1 MDCVGPDSH
10 GIHGTVVVLEKI
22 RFLANM
28 NISPKSVDAL
38 RRQGW
43 DILRVS
49 ELLPVN
55 ASDQEILDLDRQEGR
70 VVVTQDLDFSTL
82 LALGGYNRPGLITL
96 RLSVS
101 DPDAVTEKLQE
112 VVPQFEESLQEGSV
126 VTIEDVAVRVRKLP
140 ID

>member
-1 MDCVGPDSH
+1 
-10 GIHGTVVVLEKI
+10 
-22 RFLANM
+22 M

-49 ELLPVN
+49 ELLPLN
-55 ASDQEILDLDRQEGR
+55 ASDQEILDLGRQEGR

-126 VTIEDVAVRVRKLP
+126 VTIEDVAVRVGKLP
-140 ID
+140 IY

>member
-1 MDCVGPDSH
+1 
-10 GIHGTVVVLEKI
+10 
-22 RFLANM
+22 M

-43 DILRVS
+43 NIIRVS

-55 ASDQEILDLDRQEGR
+55 ATDQEILDLGRQKGR

-82 LALGGYNRPGLITL
+82 LALGGYNRPSLITL

-101 DPDAVTEKLQE
+101 DPDTVTARLQE
-112 VVPQFEESLQEGSV
+112 VVLQFEESLQEGSV
-126 VTIEDVAVRVRKLP
+126 VTIEDVVVRVRKLP
-140 ID
+140 IE

>member
-49 ELLPVN
+49 ELLPLN
-55 ASDQEILDLDRQEGR
+55 ASDQEILDLGRQEGR

-82 LALGGYNRPGLITL
+82 LALGGYNRPSLITL
-96 RLSVS
+96 RRSVS

-112 VVPQFEESLQEGSV
+112 VVPQFEESLQEGLCRDDRRRCGASPQ
-126 VTIEDVAVRVRKLP
+126 VTY
-140 ID
+140 

>member
-1 MDCVGPDSH
+1 
-10 GIHGTVVVLEKI
+10 LEKI

-43 DILRVS
+43 DIIRVS

-55 ASDQEILDLDRQEGR
+55 ATDQEILDLGRQKGR

-82 LALGGYNRPGLITL
+82 LALGGYNRPSLITL

-101 DPDAVTEKLQE
+101 DPDTVTARLQE
-112 VVPQFEESLQEGSV
+112 VVLQFEESLQEGSV
-126 VTIEDVAVRVRKLP
+126 VTIEDVVVRVRKLP
-140 ID
+140 TE